1 MAKCVFATLQVFYL
15 QIPKGAHDIFTLVVN
30 LLGGDWML
38 KQIITNLF
46 EAFIKH
52 QKTTIS
58 LRPFKP
64 IWLGQKDFCLCQK
77 MKVQDYIPL

>member
-1 MAKCVFATLQVFYL
+1 
-15 QIPKGAHDIFTLVVN
+15 
-30 LLGGDWML
+30 ML